1 MMAYP
6 LECDIAF
13 IDGAMQTPLQS
24 CEPDFGTYLWC
35 SDLLE
40 LDTDNSCNVPP
51 PIVPQKANLVV
62 HGPHPDKSCQLNRSM
77 QHHLIS

>member
-40 LDTDNSCNVPP
+40 LDTDNSCNVPAP
-51 PIVPQKANLVV
+51 NCSAE
-62 HGPHPDKSCQLNRSM
+62 SESRRS
-77 QHHLIS
+77 QTTS